1 MPKLPRA
8 TGSDAVKFSFVVPTF
23 NEGRYIERC
32 IDSIRSNMAN
42 LGAYDLLIV
51 DNGSTDDT
59 LAIAERLGVRTMSVD
74 NSKTISEVRNIGAA
88 QTDGDVL
95 IFIDGDVY
103 LQDDWHQHIEPVAE
117 RVQTSRL
124 IAGSVYA
131 VDPNASW
138 VAKVWFEPWRSKQE
152 GIDFINGGH
161 LLISRAFFE
170 ALSGF
175 DPALET
181 GEDHDICMR
190 AWAAGG
196 EVSNIPEIVSVHLG
210 YPNTLGHFFRR
221 ERWHGKGNFSPARK
235 ILASKIPLI
244 TLTQLGALLLSVLL
258 AFTYGSLTPFV
269 LYLVVAGGIALASAI
284 KWLGGLKMGLLPCAF
299 LSWLYFTARGFSAI
313 DVLIESATR
322 KNPESADSSAQ
333 SS

>member
-1 MPKLPRA
+1 MKY
-8 TGSDAVKFSFVVPTF
+8 SFVVPTF

-32 IDSIRSNMAN
+32 IKSIRANMDA
-42 LGAYDLLIV
+42 LASYDLLIV

-59 LAIAERLGVRTMSVD
+59 LAIAQRLGVRTMSVD

-103 LQDDWHQHIEPVAE
+103 LQDDWHTQVAPVAE
-117 RVQTSRL
+117 RVRTTRL

-131 VDPNASW
+131 VDPDASW

-152 GIDFINGGH
+152 DIDFINGGH
-161 LLISRAFFE
+161 LLISRTFFD
-170 ALSGF
+170 ALGGF
-175 DPALET
+175 DPELET

-196 EVSNIPEIVSVHLG
+196 EVRNIPALVSVHLG

-235 ILASKIPLI
+235 ILASKIPPIALA
-244 TLTQLGALLLSVLL
+244 QLGALLFSVFMMV
-258 AFTYGSLTPFV
+258 AYGSLKPALV
-269 LYLVVAGGIALASAI
+269 YLAVAGAIALAAAI
-284 KWLGGLKMGLLPCAF
+284 KWLGGVKAGLLPCAF

-313 DVLIESATR
+313 DVVIESLR
-322 KNPESADSSAQ
+322 GGRSLSDEGNAQ
-333 SS
+333 SNEA